1 ACTLLHERHCTVST
15 SHISR
20 QPFFSDRAVVRCI
33 APPCDFEQDT
43 VAGDL
48 SVIVNW
54 PPKMVSIA
62 LKHIPCPAGEKCT
75 AFQCIFGH
83 ENDLAVGI
91 LPTDQDSRKLR
102 HGDEASLSNHERP
115 RKRLKVD
122 QETSVKLAPDSPSQK
137 STDDKDDGS
146 TKRPAEKLQT
156 ATRPVSPPPLKR
168 PPAST
173 KTGTAT
179 LHPPSST
186 SKKPTSSTN
195 HAPSAML
202 GNGLSNQKK
211 AESLNPRLLKSSPA
225 SHEIRLKLLRM
236 VHQEFSRLNSEL
248 KKDANDE
255 ELKLVLSNQDLII
268 RALDEEQKTALE
280 KAAVYANVMKNKVMQ
295 YKRMGVSQWKIERER
310 ETQAAGQKQGGNDA
324 SDGPPKK
331 IETGL
336 TQAQEVELL
345 RRIITPIGKLSSHG
359 YVAKI
364 PTEDSIKAARKGLE
378 AAKGWEACDRCQQRF
393 QVFPGR
399 REEDGALTTGG
410 SCKFHWG
417 KTYVPAKAPGDKTR
431 VPKRYLCCSQEIGE
445 SAGCFTHDH
454 HVHKFTDAARLAAV
468 LNFAE
473 TPNNSLP
480 PTDRAVCFDCEM
492 GYTVYGLELIRLTAT
507 SWPTGVE
514 LLDVL
519 VQPLGEI
526 LDLNSRFSGVWPDD
540 LAQAESWTAG
550 NDPTLSKSGTETCSE
565 EGEIKP
571 AKRKLRKVSS
581 PEVARDLLFSLLS
594 PSTPLIGHGLEN
606 DLNAV
611 RVIHPKLIDTVLLY
625 PHHGGLPFRYSL
637 KRLMDVHLNRKIQQ
651 ETGPKML
658 GHDSAE
664 DARAAGDLVRLKV
677 MSLWKDMKRDGWTLV
692 DDEFI
697 APGKQSSKEGE
708 LTEKFIEA

>member
-1 ACTLLHERHCTVST
+1 
-15 SHISR
+15 
-20 QPFFSDRAVVRCI
+20 
-33 APPCDFEQDT
+33 
-43 VAGDL
+43 
-48 SVIVNW
+48 
-54 PPKMVSIA
+54 MMSIA
-62 LKHIPCPAGEKCT
+62 LKHIPCPAGKKCT
-75 AFQCIFGH
+75 AFRCIFGH
-83 ENDLAVGI
+83 EKDLAVGI
-91 LPTDQDSRKLR
+91 PPEEEDGNKSR
-102 HGDEASLSNHERP
+102 HDDEASLSSHERP
-115 RKRLKVD
+115 CKRLKVD
-122 QETSVKLAPDSPSQK
+122 QETSVKLATDSPSQK

-156 ATRPVSPPPLKR
+156 ATGPVSPPPQR

-179 LHPPSST
+179 SHPPSST

-195 HAPSAML
+195 HAPSAMS
-202 GNGLSNQKK
+202 GNGPLKQKK
-211 AESLNPRLLKSSPA
+211 AESLNPRLLKHSPA

-236 VHQEFSRLNSEL
+236 VHQEFGRLNSEL
-248 KKDANDE
+248 EKDANGQ
-255 ELKLVLSNQDLII
+255 ELKLVLSDRDLII

-280 KAAVYANVMKNKVMQ
+280 RAAVYANVMKNKVVQ
-295 YKRMGVSQWKIERER
+295 YKRMGVAQWKTERQK
-310 ETQAAGQKQGGNDA
+310 ETQAVEQNQGGNDA

-345 RRIITPIGKLSSHG
+345 RRIITPIDKLSGHG
-359 YVAKI
+359 YVAKM
-364 PTEDSIKAARKGLE
+364 PTEDSIEAARKGLE

-417 KTYVPAKAPGDKTR
+417 KMYVPVKAPGDKTR
-431 VPKRYLCCSQEIGE
+431 VPKRYQCCGQEIGE

-468 LNFAE
+468 LNFSE
-473 TPNNSLP
+473 TPENNLP
-480 PTDRAVCFDCEM
+480 PADRAVCFDCEM

-507 SWPTGVE
+507 SWPTGEE

-540 LAQAESWTAG
+540 LAQAESWTAVD
-550 NDPTLSKSGTETCSE
+550 DPTPSKSGTETCSE

-611 RVIHPKLIDTVLLY
+611 RVIHPNLIDTVLLY
-625 PHHGGLPFRYSL
+625 PHRDGLPFRYSL

-658 GHDSAE
+658 GHDSSE

-692 DDEFI
+692 GDEFV
-697 APGKQSSKEGE
+697 APGKQSTKDGK

>member
-1 ACTLLHERHCTVST
+1 
-15 SHISR
+15 
-20 QPFFSDRAVVRCI
+20 
-33 APPCDFEQDT
+33 
-43 VAGDL
+43 
-48 SVIVNW
+48 
-54 PPKMVSIA
+54 MMSIA
-62 LKHIPCPAGEKCT
+62 LKHIPCPAGKKCT
-75 AFQCIFGH
+75 AFQCLFGH
-83 ENDLAVGI
+83 EKDFTAER
-91 LPTDQDSRKLR
+91 LPAEDGSKKTRHDDEDSLP
-102 HGDEASLSNHERP
+102 GHERP

-122 QETSVKLAPDSPSQK
+122 QETSVKPAPDSPSQK

-146 TKRPAEKLQT
+146 TERPAEKLQT

-168 PPAST
+168 SPAST

-179 LHPPSST
+179 SHPPSST
-186 SKKPTSSTN
+186 SKKPASSTN
-195 HAPSAML
+195 HAPFTMS
-202 GNGLSNQKK
+202 GKGPVKQKK
-211 AESLNPRLLKSSPA
+211 TESLNPRLLKSSPA

-248 KKDANDE
+248 KKHADE
-255 ELKLVLSNQDLII
+255 QELKLVLSDQDLIM
-268 RALDEEQKTALE
+268 RALDEEHKTALE

-295 YKRMGVSQWKIERER
+295 YKRMGVAQWKAERGK
-310 ETQAAGQKQGGNDA
+310 ETQAAEQKQGGNDA

-345 RRIITPIGKLSSHG
+345 RRIITPIDKLSGHG
-359 YVAKI
+359 YVAKM
-364 PTEDSIKAARKGLE
+364 PTEGSIKAARKGLE
-378 AAKGWEACDRCQQRF
+378 AAKGWEVCDRCQQRF

-431 VPKRYLCCSQEIGE
+431 VPKRYLCCSQEIGD

-454 HVHKFTDAARLAAV
+454 HVYKFTDAARLAAV

-473 TPNNSLP
+473 TPENSLP
-480 PTDRAVCFDCEM
+480 PADRAVCFDCEM

-507 SWPTGVE
+507 SWPTGEE

-519 VQPLGEI
+519 VQPLGEV

-540 LAQAESWTAG
+540 LAHAQPWTAG
-550 NDPTLSKSGTETCSE
+550 NDLTPSKSGTETCSE

-571 AKRKLRKVSS
+571 AKRRLKKVSS
-581 PEVARDLLFSLLS
+581 PEAARDLLFSLLS

-611 RVIHPKLIDTVLLY
+611 RIIHPKLIDTVLLY
-625 PHHGGLPFRYSL
+625 PHRGGLPFRHSL
-637 KRLMDVHLNRKIQQ
+637 KSLMDVHLNRKIQQ

-677 MSLWKDMKRDGWTLV
+677 MSEWKDMKRDGWTLV
-692 DDEFI
+692 DDEFV
-697 APGKQSSKEGE
+697 APGKQSNKEGK